1 MKNYYDI
8 ALIMKKIVSPEKG
21 IEYVPLQVLE
31 GTYDEDNHMF
41 IDLDGTPYVHIIQN
55 PETVG
60 YLYRDNI
67 LNYMK
72 NYPRLTPFLI
82 KKLMFR
88 TVKKYTYKYCYLKR
102 EEKLIPAIMFNKIK
116 GQEKPNLLLDN
127 EILEFYVESH
137 PELIAEIFKD
147 NIEDISKKEDSLKTT
162 TPNIDTQVETAMDIA
177 KMYQELTTY
186 VIDQDE
192 PIRKI
197 LTAVWKQYSNFSGE
211 KSRNILIN
219 GSTGVGK
226 TETFRR
232 LVKMLDIPYFM
243 TSATEYTAAGY
254 IGKSVEDML
263 IGLLKNA
270 NYNLEKAQKG
280 ILIIDEIDKLSES
293 SKGHSQ
299 INQRDV
305 QEALLKILED
315 GTFNLNV
322 KGKEYRFNTSK
333 LMVIGMG
340 SWSRIE
346 LKETTPIGF
355 EQKPTKKE
363 YKDITREDIV
373 AAGMIPEL
381 IGRFPV
387 IIQMNELNLDSF
399 IRILQTEGNTLNLNR
414 KFLHQNGV
422 ELIMDDEVLKTI
434 ALKAAKQKYGAR
446 SLDEIVETTLAAAS
460 FEIAS
465 NPNLYEQLI
474 ITPETITDNK
484 KYTLIKKLEDK

>member
-8 ALIMKKIVSPEKG
+8 ALIMKKIVDLDGG
-21 IEYVPLQVLE
+21 IEYIPIQILE
-31 GTYDEDNHMF
+31 GTYDEDNNTF
-41 IDLDGTPYVHIIQN
+41 IDLDGTPYIHIIEN
-55 PETVG
+55 PETIG
-60 YLYRDNI
+60 FLYRDNI
-67 LNYMK
+67 LNYKK
-72 NYPRLTPFLI
+72 NYPHLNSFFI

-88 TVKKYTYKYCYLKR
+88 TVKKYMYKYCFLKR
-102 EEKLIPAIMFNKIK
+102 EDKLIPAIMHSKIN
-116 GQEKPNLLLDN
+116 GQEGLNLLLDN
-127 EILEFYVESH
+127 EILQFYVEEY
-137 PELIAEIFKD
+137 PEIITEIFKD
-147 NIEDISKKEDSLKTT
+147 SFEDAEKKDENSKAT
-162 TPNIDTQVETAMDIA
+162 TPNINKQVEAAMDIA
-177 KMYQELTTY
+177 KMYQELTAH

-197 LTAVWKQYSNFSGE
+197 LTAIWKQYSNFSSE

-270 NYNLEKAQKG
+270 NYDLEKAQKG

-293 SKGHSQ
+293 NKGHSQ

-322 KGKEYRFNTSK
+322 NGKEYAFNTSK
-333 LMVIGMG
+333 IMVIGMG

-355 EQKPTKKE
+355 GQKTIKKE

-387 IIQMNELNLDSF
+387 IVQMNELDLDSF
-399 IRILQTEGNTLNLNR
+399 IRILKTEGNTLSLNR
-414 KFLHQNGV
+414 TFLNNNGV
-422 ELIMDDEVLKTI
+422 NLVIDDEVLKTI
-434 ALKAAKQKYGAR
+434 ALRAAKQKYGAR
-446 SLDEIVETTLAAAS
+446 SLDEIVETALAAAS

-474 ITPETITDNK
+474 ITPETIEDNK
-484 KYTLIKKLEDK
+484 KYTLIRKRES